1 MVKKM
6 KLLVLM
12 AGRYDIVKGAEI
24 HFRLDPEMNLYVASC
39 EQKDFGIVK
48 YLKDGTPKELQ
59 MLGTEFG
66 GVVVHTDLD
75 QYLAEVAVKRKGK
88 AA

>member
-48 YLKDGTPKELQ
+48 YLKDGNKKELQ
-59 MLGTEFG
+59 MLGTDFD
-66 GVVVHTDLD
+66 GVILRTDFN
-75 QYLAEVAVKRKGK
+75 QYLAEVAVKREGK